1 MSRIG
6 NYPIE
11 IPSGVT
17 VSIADGV
24 SVVKGPNGE
33 LRQHVPD
40 GLIYEQ
46 GDGSLTINR
55 PDESK
60 PMKAFHGL
68 VRALIRNQVVGVTE
82 GWTKTLEIE
91 GVGYRAQVKGKVL
104 DLQLQYSHPLEYP
117 IPEGITIEC
126 PEPTKIVVKGADKQQ
141 VGQVAAEIRAFR
153 KPEPYKGKGIRYE
166 GEQIMRKAGKAAG
179 K

>member
-6 NYPIE
+6 KNPIP

-17 VSIADGV
+17 VAVEGNE
-24 SVVKGPNGE
+24 SVVKGPKGE
-33 LRQHVPD
+33 LRQHVPEGLDYELAD
-40 GLIYEQ
+40 GQ
-46 GDGSLTINR
+46 LTISR

-60 PMKAFHGL
+60 SMRARHGL
-68 VRALIRNQVVGVTE
+68 VRALIANQVKGVTE
-82 GWTKTLEIE
+82 GWTKALQIE

-104 DLQLQYSHPLEYP
+104 DLQLQFSHPLEYP
-117 IPEGITIEC
+117 IPSGITIEC
-126 PEPTKIVVKGADKQQ
+126 PEPTRIVVSGADKQQ

-166 GEQIMRKAGKAAG
+166 GEYIVRKAGKAAG

>member
-6 NYPIE
+6 NYPIT

-17 VSIADGV
+17 VTVEGGM
-24 SVVKGPNGE
+24 SVVKGPRGE

-40 GLIYEQ
+40 GLLYEQ
-46 GDGSLTINR
+46 EDGTLTIKR

-60 PMKAFHGL
+60 PMKAYHGL
-68 VRALIRNQVVGVTE
+68 VRALIANQVIGVTE
-82 GWTKTLEIE
+82 GWSRTLEIE

-104 DLQLQYSHPLEYP
+104 DLQLQFSHPLEYP
-117 IPEGITIEC
+117 IPEGVTIEC
-126 PEPTKIVVKGADKQQ
+126 PEATKIVVKGADKQQ

-166 GEQIMRKAGKAAG
+166 GEKIIRKAGKAAG

>member
-6 NYPIE
+6 KYPIT

-17 VSIADGV
+17 ISVSDGV
-24 SVVKGPNGE
+24 SVVKGPKGE
-33 LRQHVPD
+33 LRQSVPE
-40 GLIYEQ
+40 GLIYDQ
-46 GDGSLTINR
+46 SDGTLTIQR

-60 PMKAFHGL
+60 PMRAYHGL
-68 VRALIRNQVVGVTE
+68 VRALIANQVVGVTE
-82 GWTKTLEIE
+82 GWSKTLEIE

-104 DLQLQYSHPLEYP
+104 DLQLQFSHPLEYP
-117 IPEGITIEC
+117 IPEGVTIEC

-166 GEQIMRKAGKAAG
+166 GETIIRKAGKAAG

>member
-6 NYPIE
+6 NYPIT

-17 VSIADGV
+17 VSVADGV
-24 SVVKGPNGE
+24 SVVKGPKGE
-33 LRQHVPD
+33 LRQHVPE
-40 GLIYEQ
+40 GLLYEQ
-46 GDGSLTINR
+46 EDGTLTIKR

-60 PMKAFHGL
+60 PMKAYHGL
-68 VRALIRNQVVGVTE
+68 VRALIANQVVGVTE
-82 GWTKTLEIE
+82 GWTRTLEIE

-104 DLQLQYSHPLEYP
+104 DLQLQFSHPLEYP

-166 GEQIMRKAGKAAG
+166 GETIIRKAGKAAG

>member
-6 NYPIE
+6 NYPIT
-11 IPSGVT
+11 IPSGVSIT
-17 VSIADGV
+17 VEGGM

-33 LRQHVPD
+33 LRQHVPE

-46 GDGSLTINR
+46 ADGTLTIKR

-60 PMKAFHGL
+60 PMKAYHGL
-68 VRALIRNQVVGVTE
+68 VRALIANQVVGVTE
-82 GWTKTLEIE
+82 GWTRTLEIE

-104 DLQLQYSHPLEYP
+104 DLQLQFSHPLEYP
-117 IPEGITIEC
+117 IPDGITIEC

-153 KPEPYKGKGIRYE
+153 KPEPYKGKGIRYA
-166 GEQIMRKAGKAAG
+166 GEVIQRKAGKAAG